1 MFFGLAARK
10 PQHIRKKKKKQPT
23 GKLNRRWLLRFSFAL
38 GCSEGERKLLLSL

>member
-10 PQHIRKKKKKQPT
+10 PQHIRKKKKKPT

-38 GCSEGERKLLLSL
+38 ECSEGERKLLLSL